1 MNNVRVNNAQEN
13 GLIQVRHSA
22 PWYFYILFIGLPA
35 LAWMAFLVL
44 TIVFYRMFYIYL
56 PELVLMSVLLPIGI
70 LEIIFI
76 NKKDFCQLTDK
87 RLMVFV
93 KHCFCHR
100 HLTYRL
106 DQINDVEIHSILGVK
121 SIVLRVTQGNNQ
133 DKKIRLKYVRDGRN
147 VYNYL
152 CGLLTTQKN
161 NTDTFC
167 ELFNK

>member
-106 DQINDVEIHSILGVK
+106 DQLNDVEIHSLLGVK
-121 SIVLRVTQGNNQ
+121 GIVMRVTQGNNQ
-133 DKKIRLKYVRDGRN
+133 DKKITLRYVRDARN

-152 CGLLTTQKN
+152 CGLLTAQKN

-167 ELFNK
+167 ELFSK